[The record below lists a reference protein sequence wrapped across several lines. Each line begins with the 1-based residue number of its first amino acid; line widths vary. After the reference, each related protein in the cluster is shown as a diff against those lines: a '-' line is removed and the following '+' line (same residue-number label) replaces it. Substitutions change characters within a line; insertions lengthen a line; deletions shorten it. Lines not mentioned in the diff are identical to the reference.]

1 MTPNINK
8 GDVVVIEK
16 IRENYEDTEIGQV
29 IAYRH
34 DNKIVVHRLVKK
46 IEIEGTTYYYTKGDN
61 NDNIDGYKITNDMII
76 GLVNIRIPYIGYPTV
91 WLNNL

>member
-16 IRENYEDTEIGQV
+16 IKENYEDTEIGQV

-46 IEIEGTTYYYTKGDN
+46 IKIGNDTYYYTKGDN
-61 NDNIDGYKITNDMII
+61 NDSIDGYKITNDMII
-76 GLVNIRIPYIGYPTV
+76 GLVNIRVPYIGYPTV